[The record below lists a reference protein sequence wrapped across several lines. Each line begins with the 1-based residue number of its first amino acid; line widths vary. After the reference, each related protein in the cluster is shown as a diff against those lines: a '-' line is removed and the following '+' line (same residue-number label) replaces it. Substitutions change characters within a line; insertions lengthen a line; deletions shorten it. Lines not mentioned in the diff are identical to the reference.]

1 MRGRESMPMF
11 DIPKEIDE
19 IKIKKD
25 INDFMRK
32 IQEETKPE
40 KCIFCGKEQ
49 TSFCNSHS
57 VPKMVLKNIA
67 KAGKLYHANKLIE
80 IPVVDKEKGIS
91 NSGTFHFICRDCDSK
106 LFQEYEN
113 VDALQE
119 IPTEKMLAEIALKD
133 ILLMLS
139 KRNQEKR
146 IYQKGKQKGILQNV
160 EVMEE
165 IQQLDNKDYMD
176 ELNLYKDVL
185 YKNSCNNFKIIMWE
199 KIPYVVP
206 IATQTLVALPKDTEG
221 IEINNIYDMRP
232 EVRMQNI
239 HIGVFPMNDYSIVYA
254 FYHRRDRLY
263 RRLHHQ
269 MNCMSLEKKLELIN
283 YWIFKYTEN
292 YYISPEIQIVI
303 DKDDKLK
310 ELSRENNGMPNL
322 GYVTTMDFLFHKDE
336 IKPSEVTNL
345 LREMYAVEK

>member
-1 MRGRESMPMF
+1 MPMF
-11 DIPKEIDE
+11 DIPEGTDE

-40 KCIFCGKEQ
+40 KCILCGKEQ

-57 VPKMVLKNIA
+57 VPKMVIKTIA

-80 IPVVDKEKGIS
+80 IPVVDNEKGIS

-106 LFQEYEN
+106 LFQDYEN
-113 VDALQE
+113 VDALQG

-139 KRNQEKR
+139 KRNQEKL
-146 IYQKGKQKGILQNV
+146 IYQKGKQKGILKNV

-165 IQQLDNKDYMD
+165 IQQLDTKDYME
-176 ELNLYKDVL
+176 ELSLYKEIV
-185 YKNSCNNFKIIMWE
+185 YKDTRSNFKVIMWE
-199 KIPYVVP
+199 ILPYVVP
-206 IATQTLVALPKDTEG
+206 IATQTLIALPKDTEG
-221 IEINNIYDMRP
+221 IEINDINDMRP
-232 EVRMQNI
+232 EVRMQNV

-283 YWIFKYTEN
+283 FWIFKYTEN
-292 YYISPEIQIVI
+292 YYMSLDVQTVI
-303 DKDDKLK
+303 DADDKLK
-310 ELSRENNGMPNL
+310 ELSRDNNGNPNL
-322 GYVTTMDFLFHKDE
+322 GYVTTMDYLFPRDE
-336 IKPSEVTNL
+336 IKPEEVTNL
-345 LREMYAVEK
+345 LSEIYAVKK

>member
-1 MRGRESMPMF
+1 MPMF
-11 DIPKEIDE
+11 DIPEGTDE

-40 KCIFCGKEQ
+40 KCILCGKEQ

-57 VPKMVLKNIA
+57 VPKMVIKTIA

-80 IPVVDKEKGIS
+80 IPVVDNEKGIS

-106 LFQEYEN
+106 LFQDYEN
-113 VDALQE
+113 VDALQG

-139 KRNQEKR
+139 KRNQEKL
-146 IYQKGKQKGILQNV
+146 IYQKGKQKGILKNV

-165 IQQLDNKDYMD
+165 IQQLDTKDYME
-176 ELNLYKDVL
+176 ELSLYMEIVYKDTC
-185 YKNSCNNFKIIMWE
+185 SNFKVIMWE
-199 KIPYVVP
+199 KLPYVVP
-206 IATQTLVALPKDTEG
+206 IATQTLIALPKDTEG
-221 IEINNIYDMRP
+221 IEINDIYDMRP

-283 YWIFKYTEN
+283 FWIFKYTEN
-292 YYISPEIQIVI
+292 YYMSLDVQTVI
-303 DKDDKLK
+303 DADDKLK
-310 ELSRENNGMPNL
+310 ELSRDNNGNPNL
-322 GYVTTMDFLFHKDE
+322 GYVTTMDYLFPRDE
-336 IKPSEVTNL
+336 IKPEEVTNL
-345 LREMYAVEK
+345 LSEIYAVKK

>member
-1 MRGRESMPMF
+1 MPMF
-11 DIPKEIDE
+11 DIPEGTDD

-40 KCIFCGKEQ
+40 KCILCGKEQ

-57 VPKMVLKNIA
+57 VPKMVIKTIA

-80 IPVVDKEKGIS
+80 IPVVDNEKGIS

-106 LFQEYEN
+106 LFQDYEN
-113 VDALQE
+113 VDALKE

-139 KRNQEKR
+139 KRNQEKL

-165 IQQLDNKDYMD
+165 IQQLDTRDYME
-176 ELNLYKDVL
+176 ELSLYKEIVD
-185 YKNSCNNFKIIMWE
+185 KDTCNNFKVIMWE
-199 KIPYVVP
+199 RLPYVVP
-206 IATQTLVALPKDTEG
+206 IATQTLIALSKDTEG
-221 IEINNIYDMRP
+221 IEINDIYDMRQ

-239 HIGVFPMNDYSIVYA
+239 HIGVFPMDDYSIVYA
-254 FYHRRDRLY
+254 FYHRRDMLY

-283 YWIFKYTEN
+283 FWIFKYTEN
-292 YYISPEIQIVI
+292 YYMSPDIQTVI
-303 DKDDKLK
+303 DADDKLK
-310 ELSRENNGMPNL
+310 ELSRDNNGNPNL
-322 GYVTTMDFLFHKDE
+322 GYVTTMDYLFPRDE
-336 IKPSEVTNL
+336 IKPEEVTNL
-345 LREMYAVEK
+345 LSEMYAVKK